1 MFEDNY
7 INETDIMMK
16 SILEGG
22 QEEVPAHIWDGVEGG
37 LDKLAQRRKVIFL
50 WRRAGIAV
58 AAAAVVAMGV
68 FLSSDRSADFV
79 PEPSQSGMI
88 AVAQEPLK
96 AQDTADEP
104 APLLLAETKLPK
116 AVTPTATVPTTAEPA
131 TYESAVHEQTE
142 PVDTAE
148 KETETPA
155 TSMTS
160 ETKETAHTVKKEA
173 DEYFPTEW
181 GEEEQ
186 QDRREHK
193 TSIVMSGLAGTN
205 SSSEKVRIG
214 PSKRPTME
222 AAPTKTGITENNSR
236 NTYGLPVSV
245 GTGVKIYLTDRWSL
259 SAGFNYT
266 LLTRRFYGRYTHIN
280 EAGVE
285 DNTISSDIRN
295 SQHYVGI
302 PVNAYYDIVEQKHLN
317 FYAYA
322 GGTVEKCVSDRYQVL
337 NTSITHK
344 EKVQGVQLSAN
355 AGIGVEFLL
364 GQHLGL
370 YIDPSLRYYFKG
382 NQPKSIRTAQPLM
395 LGFEMG
401 LRIRL

>member
-1 MFEDNY
+1 MFEDNN

-22 QEEVPAHIWDGVEGG
+22 QEEVPAHIWEGVEGG
-37 LDKLAQRRKVIFL
+37 LDKLAQRRKVILL

-68 FLSSDRSADFV
+68 FISSDRSGDFV
-79 PEPSQSGMI
+79 PEPAQSGMI
-88 AVAQEPLK
+88 AVAQEPLD

-104 APLLLAETKLPK
+104 ATHLIAEAKLPK
-116 AVTPTATVPTTAEPA
+116 AVKTTGMASAVIAQTTAEQA
-131 TYESAVHEQTE
+131 AYEPAVHEPAE
-142 PVDTAE
+142 PVDAAE
-148 KETETPA
+148 TKTEIPA
-155 TSMTS
+155 TDV
-160 ETKETAHTVKKEA
+160 ERQ
-173 DEYFPTEW
+173 EYFPTEW

-186 QDRREHK
+186 QSRRLHK

-205 SSSEKVRIG
+205 SSPEKGGIG

-222 AAPTKTGITENNSR
+222 RAPIKTGITDNNSR
-236 NTYGLPVSV
+236 STYGLPVSV
-245 GTGVKIYLTDRWSL
+245 GAGVKMDITDRWSL

-266 LLTRRFYGRYTHIN
+266 LLTRRFYGRYTHVN

-355 AGIGVEFLL
+355 VGIGVEFLL